1 MAESKVPNTP
11 AADKK
16 NPNRTGKVCEFLT
29 YSGREAFKR
38 LRTNVLISLGDKTD
52 KRGQIIGI
60 TSAQPSEGKSTVS
73 VNLAYTLAE
82 LGKTALLIDCDMRRP
97 AIHDIVSVKLT
108 PGLADVLDGGI
119 ALNDAVSRYTSSAD
133 KTFFDLIPGGTIP
146 EDPVEKLNSG
156 RFQKL
161 LDAAA
166 NAFDYV
172 VLDLPPVN
180 AVVDPAFQAGQTIRL
195 TGSQAEKFVRA
206 RMVLENDTNLA
217 RMKRQ
222 RAYMDSFQACVRA
235 AINTDSEF
243 TMKLLEKLG
252 DFLESDMTAQ
262 QLSDLVTRLDKG
274 TVSPIRYADGELLLG
289 EKYYEFYPD
298 EASLWS
304 VVKAACCE

>member
-1 MAESKVPNTP
+1 MAENKVLNPP

-52 KRGQIIGI
+52 KKGQIIGI

-82 LGKTALLIDCDMRRP
+82 LGKTVLLVDCDMRRP
-97 AIHDIVSVKLT
+97 AIHDIAGVKMS

-119 ALNDAVSRYTSSAD
+119 ALNDTVSRYTSSAD

-166 NAFDYV
+166 SAFDYV

-180 AVVDPAFQAGQTIRL
+180 AVVDA
-195 TGSQAEKFVRA
+195 VN
-206 RMVLENDTNLA
+206 VLDEC
-217 RMKRQ
+217 M
-222 RAYMDSFQACVRA
+222 
-235 AINTDSEF
+235 E
-243 TMKLLEKLG
+243 
-252 DFLESDMTAQ
+252 
-262 QLSDLVTRLDKG
+262 QL
-274 TVSPIRYADGELLLG
+274 RYAKANVLG
-289 EKYYEFYPD
+289 FVMNGCVEGASKHYQYGSRYGYGYRYEN
-298 EASLWS
+298 
-304 VVKAACCE
+304 KKQ